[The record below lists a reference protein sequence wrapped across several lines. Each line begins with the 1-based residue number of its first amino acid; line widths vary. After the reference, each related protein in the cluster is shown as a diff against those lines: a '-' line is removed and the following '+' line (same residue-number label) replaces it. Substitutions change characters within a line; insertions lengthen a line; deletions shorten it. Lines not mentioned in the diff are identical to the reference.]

1 MNKDKVN
8 IEVEKTIQLLNESE
22 IFEND
27 QYLFQKIELR
37 LNKQENSGFKLFI
50 SDNLKPVFIA
60 VLIIINF
67 LSILILK
74 NYYTTK
80 YNISKTELNKE
91 VASFYYLSRDNY
103 TQLLKTN

>member
-8 IEVEKTIQLLNESE
+8 IEVEKTIQLFDEPE
-22 IFEND
+22 IIEND

-37 LNKQENSGFKLFI
+37 LNKQENSGIKLFI
-50 SDNLKPVFIA
+50 SDNLKPVFVAI
-60 VLIIINF
+60 LIIINF

-74 NYYTTK
+74 NYYTTT
-80 YNISKTELNKE
+80 NDNSKTELKKE